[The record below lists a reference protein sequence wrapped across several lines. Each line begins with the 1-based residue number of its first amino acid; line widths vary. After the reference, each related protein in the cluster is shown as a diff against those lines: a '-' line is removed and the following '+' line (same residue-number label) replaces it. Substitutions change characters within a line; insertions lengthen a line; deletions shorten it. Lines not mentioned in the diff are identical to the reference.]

1 MGTAVRRIRPDE
13 WPRWREVRLRM
24 LRDHP
29 AFFSTRYEDAVR
41 LPEENWRE
49 WVAGADGRT
58 KALFCAEEDG
68 AWLGV
73 VGAFL
78 RVDPTETQLVSLWA
92 SPEARGRG
100 LAPLLVQA
108 VAEWARG
115 RGCERVVLFV
125 QEANEPARRLYEKL
139 GFQRT
144 GERDPMP
151 GRRGFKLVVTARVED
166 LVSRDQP

>member
-1 MGTAVRRIRPDE
+1 MPVEIRRIRPDE

-24 LRDHP
+24 LREAP

-41 LPEENWRE
+41 QPEETWRE
-49 WVAGADGRT
+49 WVAGADGES

-68 AWLGV
+68 TWLGV

-78 RVDPTETQLVSLWA
+78 RVNAAEAQLVSLWA
-92 SPEARGRG
+92 APEARGRG
-100 LAPLLVQA
+100 LAPALVRA
-108 VAEWARG
+108 VAAWADE

-139 GFQRT
+139 GFRRT

-151 GRRGFKLVVTARVED
+151 GRRGFKLVVMADVRG
-166 LVSRDQP
+166 LLA